1 MGPWSA
7 RADGS
12 AGAGAPSV
20 GLRDTEFEGHSTK
33 VARLGG
39 AAGMTAQP
47 RDGDGRDKSSTSGD
61 LDADS
66 TRAGERPDQ
75 TADLALQV
83 ADMARLVDLNNRDID
98 ALQTKALRPQHW
110 WKDPPTLIALL
121 ALLVSMI
128 SPVVAQRNVAS
139 DREREDQRQLTD
151 LVQQLPGLAEGEP
164 DELVVVADTA
174 NRLMERVPSTPT
186 QKLEVATALL
196 KSGYLE
202 DARRLLEDAAS
213 ESTEQLEMS
222 AISQRFANLHFQVED
237 LDEGRAAYDR
247 AIRLAREAL
256 PEVAQPNYV
265 GRYEVYWATDELYYA
280 DDCQEA
286 AMHAIRAGDVVAQN
300 EDRVDTDDLQG
311 RIDALKGEIVE
322 RCA

>member
-1 MGPWSA
+1 
-7 RADGS
+7 
-12 AGAGAPSV
+12 
-20 GLRDTEFEGHSTK
+20 
-33 VARLGG
+33 
-39 AAGMTAQP
+39 
-47 RDGDGRDKSSTSGD
+47 
-61 LDADS
+61 
-66 TRAGERPDQ
+66 
-75 TADLALQV
+75 
-83 ADMARLVDLNNRDID
+83 MARLVDLNNRDID